1 MNHTRIFW
9 LLDEV
14 AAKTHPNN
22 WDELIGLSYKL
33 IDIVGNKELKH
44 EIVDPLGSFRK
55 LGKKLIG
62 LPISTIID
70 ISGWIGYGLKPL
82 FPNAELV
89 SDFSISRIMDV
100 SARESKTAGFVINTI
115 PDEVKKRAKELDL
128 SNVLIVDDATISGR
142 TNRIVLDT
150 WGIELASVIHASL
163 FVNIGDYP
171 KVEGE
176 QKKHGAVIFL
186 EDLGGRVIYGDT
198 MVSPQDEA
206 EHLFDIIEHPNL
218 DEVLSAALEIRNKDN
233 EQGAYTERLRRC
245 FSDSGLESD
254 LFLQQL
260 TDKDLVRLTD
270 EGRFFRSPVH
280 KATERS
286 FYCRSPLLWT
296 YDDFWLNIDGQ
307 SLRDREDDVLTIL
320 KRFQLLS
327 SNADNALEVRHSLL
341 RETENLIGKKTI
353 EGIVTRK
360 ERTI

>member
-1 MNHTRIFW
+1 MNYTRVFW

-14 AAKTHPNN
+14 VAKTHPDN
-22 WDELIGLSYKL
+22 WDELIDLSYKL
-33 IDIVGNKELKH
+33 VDIVGNKELKH
-44 EIVDPLGSFRK
+44 EIVDSVGSFRK

-115 PDEVKKRAKELDL
+115 PDEVRKRAKELDL

-150 WGIELASVIHASL
+150 WGIEPASAIHASL

-176 QKKHGAVIFL
+176 QKKHGAVILL
-186 EDLGGRVIYGDT
+186 EGLGGRVIYGDT
-198 MVSPQDEA
+198 MMSPQDEA
-206 EHLFDIIEHPNL
+206 EHLFDVIKHPNL
-218 DEVLSAALEIRNKDN
+218 DKVLSAVLKIHNKGD
-233 EQGAYTERLRRC
+233 EQGTFTEQLRRC
-245 FSDSGLESD
+245 FSDSGSENN

-260 TDKDLVRLTD
+260 TEKDLVRLTD
-270 EGRFFRSPVH
+270 EGMFFRSPVH

-307 SLRDREDDVLTIL
+307 SLRDRGDDVLTIL

-327 SNADNALEVRHSLL
+327 FNADNILEVRQTLL
-341 RETENLIGKKTI
+341 RETESLIGNKTV
-353 EGIVTRK
+353 EEVVRREK
-360 ERTI
+360 EI